1 MTRKKA
7 LKTIITLVSLLIVGL
22 SYTLTQKQPAN
33 TPAPPPGH
41 YQIANFS
48 DGDTFTV
55 IMNGQEERIRLIG
68 VDTPET
74 KKPNSPVQ
82 CYGPEA
88 SRFTKDRAHEQ
99 SVRLEA
105 DPIGNNRDR
114 YDRLLRYAYLPDGT
128 LLNELL
134 IREGYGFAYLSFPFS
149 KQAEFAAAQA
159 DAQSAKRGLWANCAP
174 KQNDGRWQS
183 NNL

>member
-1 MTRKKA
+1 MLA
-7 LKTIITLVSLLIVGL
+7 LIGLLLVGL
-22 SYTLTQKQPAN
+22 SYSLTQKQPAS
-33 TPAPPPGH
+33 TPAPPPGQ
-41 YQIANFS
+41 YQVADFS

-55 IMNGQEERIRLIG
+55 MMNGQEERVRLIG

-82 CYGPEA
+82 CFGPEA
-88 SRFTKDRAHEQ
+88 SNFTKELVRNQ
-99 SVRLEA
+99 PVRLEA

-114 YDRLLRYAYLPDGT
+114 YDRLLRYAYLPDGS
-128 LLNELL
+128 LLNERL

-149 KQAEFAAAQA
+149 KHADFAAAQA
-159 DAQSAKRGLWANCAP
+159 EAQSAHRGLWAACTP

-183 NNL
+183 NDR